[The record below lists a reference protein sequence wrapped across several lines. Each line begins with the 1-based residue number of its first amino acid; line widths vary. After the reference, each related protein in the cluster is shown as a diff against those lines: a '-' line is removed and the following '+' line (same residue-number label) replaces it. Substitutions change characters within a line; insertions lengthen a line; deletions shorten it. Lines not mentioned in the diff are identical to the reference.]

1 MESTFF
7 AFAVLIAPC
16 LFLLRLDD
24 FLILKDVAEALPLA
38 MCLNLLYALRTE
50 VGGSRIPSR
59 MCPTASITR
68 EDEAWALGVL
78 G

>member
-7 AFAVLIAPC
+7 AFAVLIALC

-24 FLILKDVAEALPLA
+24 FLILKDWARALPLA

-50 VGGSRIPSR
+50 VSGSCIPSR
-59 MCPTASITR
+59 MCLTGSFAR
-68 EDEAWALGVL
+68 EDEA
-78 G
+78 